1 MSARK
6 RTNTTRIHYV
16 PYFGLIISSSQD
28 FLRTHIRLNFPL
40 VSSFRDLVLLA
51 ACSEYNLCISA
62 ASLVVAQ
69 SSCIGVVAAVAVV
82 GLAMEILGF
91 DVKLMHFFAII
102 SLLPKAA
109 KDRSSSLAA
118 LDTSFSSFTSPKE
131 APTFVKES
139 KERETQSL
147 RMMSLT

>member
-1 MSARK
+1 M
-6 RTNTTRIHYV
+6 
-16 PYFGLIISSSQD
+16 
-28 FLRTHIRLNFPL
+28 
-40 VSSFRDLVLLA
+40 
-51 ACSEYNLCISA
+51 
-62 ASLVVAQ
+62 AQ

-118 LDTSFSSFTSPKE
+118 LDTSFSSFQKK
-131 APTFVKES
+131 PTFVKES
-139 KERETQSL
+139 KERDSKFVFQ